1 MIAPVNDG
9 APLSMQRITAFDGLR
24 GVAALIVVIFHF
36 LCLLY
41 PRMTPEMSDVPV
53 AIAHTP
59 MHIFWNGLF
68 AVAVFFV
75 LSGFVMA
82 AAADRRRSFLLSN
95 SVTRYFRLAVPAV
108 LSCVMAWMWLSF
120 WPTAAETMADTVEAP
135 SRWLQYTYQGEVKT
149 VGHAV
154 ADGAV
159 ANFWRG
165 YSRFNNVL
173 WTLQYELVG
182 SLAIFVGYW
191 LSAGRARL
199 LLLLLSSIAIILFI
213 PGPYLAF
220 PLGAALYEARIRGVL
235 DKIPAAVPVLALIGG
250 ILLGYPGAGSHERLG
265 LPPVPDQWELGASR
279 GMIPVLAAGLLVYA
293 AFTLHSISRFFS
305 HAVPVWL
312 GRISF
317 SLYLVHVPPLYTV
330 VAWSHAQ
337 HDVHPALLATGYF
350 IGVFAIAHVFT
361 LLVDEPVMQCLP
373 KLRARIGDANA
384 RLCEV
389 RMRRKAATRNAS

>member
-1 MIAPVNDG
+1 MTASVHYVS
-9 APLSMQRITAFDGLR
+9 PLGVQRIAAFDGLR
-24 GVAALIVVIFHF
+24 GVAALIVVIYHF

-41 PRMTPEMSDVPV
+41 PQMTPSMSDAPV

-59 MHIFWNGLF
+59 VHIFWNGRF

-82 AAADRRRSFLLSN
+82 AATDRRRSSLVSN
-95 SVTRYFRLAVPAV
+95 SVTRYLRLAVPAA
-108 LSCVMAWMWLSF
+108 LSCVLAWVWLSV
-120 WPTAAETMADTVEAP
+120 WPTAAETMAATIEAP
-135 SRWLQYTYQGEVKT
+135 SRWLQYTYQGDVKT
-149 VGHAV
+149 VVHAV
-154 ADGAV
+154 ADGTV

-199 LLLLLSSIAIILFI
+199 LLLLLSSVGIILFI

-220 PLGAALYEARIRGVL
+220 TLGAALYEARMRGWL
-235 DKIPAAVPVLALIGG
+235 DKIPAAVPLLALIGG
-250 ILLGYPGAGSHERLG
+250 ILLGYPGAGSHERLS

-293 AFTLHSISRFFS
+293 TFALHSMSRFLS

-337 HDVHPALLATGYF
+337 HDLHPALLATGYF
-350 IGVFAIAHVFT
+350 IGVLAIAHLFT

-384 RLCEV
+384 RLLEF
-389 RMRRKAATRNAS
+389 RMRRKAETRNAS

>member
-1 MIAPVNDG
+1 MMASAHDG
-9 APLSMQRITAFDGLR
+9 ASLRMPRIAAFDGLR

-41 PRMTPEMSDVPV
+41 PRMSPGMSDVPV

-59 MHIFWNGLF
+59 IHIFWNGHF

-82 AAADRRRSFLLSN
+82 AAADRRSNCLFSN
-95 SVTRYFRLAVPAV
+95 SATRYLRLAVPAV
-108 LSCVMAWMWLSF
+108 LSCVLAWIWLSF
-120 WPTAAETMADTVEAP
+120 WPTATQTMAETVDSP
-135 SRWLQYTYQGEVKT
+135 SPWLQFTYQGDVKT
-149 VGHAV
+149 VVHAI

-159 ANFWRG
+159 ANFLRG
-165 YSRFNNVL
+165 YSQFNNVL

-191 LSAGRARL
+191 ISAGRARL
-199 LLLLLSSIAIILFI
+199 LLLLLSSVAIIVFI

-220 PLGAALYEARIRGVL
+220 PLGAGLYEARKRGWL
-235 DKIPAAVPVLALIGG
+235 DNIPAAVPVLALIGG
-250 ILLGYPGAGSHERLG
+250 ILLGYPGAGLHERLS
-265 LPPVPDQWELGASR
+265 LPSVPDPWELGASR
-279 GMIPVLAAGLLVYA
+279 GMIAVLAAGLLVYA
-293 AFTLHSISRFFS
+293 TFTLHYMSRFFS

-337 HDVHPALLATGYF
+337 HDAHPALLATGYF

-361 LLVDEPVMQCLP
+361 LLVDEPTMQCLP
-373 KLRARIGDANA
+373 RLRARIGDANV
-384 RLCEV
+384 RLRQV